1 MTMNLAALH
10 PATLFARLSSWLTAA
25 QHATR
30 SLSALRIIYGFSI
43 LAFLATNLADRQYLW
58 GVASGWVEPEAKRA
72 GHFFLLRLLFSK
84 DNAFLFDVS
93 YAILAILALLFLVGW
108 QTRIVTPF
116 LLLFWVGLA
125 TNSTVLTNGGDTIMR
140 IALFFLIFANL
151 SQHWSVDAW
160 LRSRGIGFQ
169 LALPR
174 RLTPPRY
181 AVNALHN
188 AAIIA
193 CGYQIMLV
201 YVNSGIY
208 KLMGEEWR
216 NGTGFYYSL
225 VLDVFRPFPG
235 LSDLA
240 WQVTI
245 FVFVATFLSI
255 WVQLLF
261 PVLVLWRPTRI
272 VALVF
277 LLGMH
282 FGIGLF
288 LGLWPFSLAMIGL
301 DLLFVRDR
309 SWQRALRWAREVVAV
324 LRDVFVN
331 RRVPGRAP
339 VDEKPEEIADDTG
352 QAQPEREPELVG
364 ANSSASPPR
373 VRRNNNLYESRK
385 KVASTSGSRNRST
398 R

>member
-1 MTMNLAALH
+1 MTVNLAALH
-10 PATLFARLSSWLTAA
+10 PATLFTRLSAWLTAT

-30 SLSALRIIYGFSI
+30 SLSALRLIYGFSI
-43 LAFLATNLADRQYLW
+43 LAFLGTNLADRQYLW

-72 GHFFLLRLLFSK
+72 GHFFLFRLLFSK

-93 YAILAILALLFLVGW
+93 YAILAILALLFLIGW
-108 QTRIVTPF
+108 QTRVVTPF

-125 TNSTVLTNGGDTIMR
+125 SNSAVLTNGGDAIMR

-160 LRSRGIGFQ
+160 LRSREIGFA
-169 LALPR
+169 LKLPR
-174 RLTPPRY
+174 RLTPPSW
-181 AVNALHN
+181 ATNALHN
-188 AAIIA
+188 AAIIV

-201 YVNSGIY
+201 YVNSGIF
-208 KLMGEEWR
+208 KLQGEEWR

-240 WQVTI
+240 WQVTF

-301 DLLFVRDR
+301 DLLFVRDN
-309 SWQRALRWAREVVAV
+309 SWERALRWVREVVAV

-331 RRVPGRAP
+331 RRVPGRSETNELA
-339 VDEKPEEIADDTG
+339 DEPEHEP
-352 QAQPEREPELVG
+352 QPERETELVG
-364 ANSSASPPR
+364 AASSASQPR

-385 KVASTSGSRNRST
+385 KLASTSGSRNRST

>member
-1 MTMNLAALH
+1 MTMNLAALN
-10 PATLFARLSSWLTAA
+10 PATLFTRLSAWLTTA

-30 SLSALRIIYGFSI
+30 SLSALRIVYGTSI
-43 LAFLATNLADRQYLW
+43 LAFLGTNLADRQYLW

-72 GHFFLLRLLFSK
+72 GHFFLFRMLFSK
-84 DNAFLFDVS
+84 ENAFAFDVS

-125 TNSTVLTNGGDTIMR
+125 SNSAVLTNGGDTIMR

-160 LRSRGIGFQ
+160 LRSRAIGFV
-169 LALPR
+169 LTVPR
-174 RLTPPRY
+174 RLTPPSW
-181 AVNALHN
+181 ATNALHN
-188 AAIIA
+188 AAVVV
-193 CGYQIMLV
+193 CGYQIMVV
-201 YVNSGIY
+201 YVTSGIF
-208 KLMGEEWR
+208 KLQGEEWR

-240 WQVTI
+240 WQVTL

-261 PVLVLWRPTRI
+261 PALVLWRPTRI

-309 SWQRALRWAREVVAV
+309 SWERALRWVREVFAV
-324 LRDVFVN
+324 LREVFVN
-331 RRVPGRAP
+331 RRVPGRSGI
-339 VDEKPEEIADDTG
+339 DEPADEPGEEP
-352 QAQPEREPELVG
+352 QPDPEPELVG
-364 ANSSASPPR
+364 AGLGAPPPR

>member
-1 MTMNLAALH
+1 MTLNLAAVH
-10 PATLFARLSSWLTAA
+10 PATVFTRLSSWLTAT

-43 LAFLATNLADRQYLW
+43 LAFLGTNLADRQYLW

-72 GHFFLLRLLFSK
+72 GHLGLLRMLFSK

-125 TNSTVLTNGGDTIMR
+125 SNSSVLTNGGDTIMR

-160 LRSRGIGFQ
+160 LRSRGIGYR
-169 LALPR
+169 LRLPR
-174 RLTPPRY
+174 RLTP
-181 AVNALHN
+181 ASWATNALHN
-188 AAIIA
+188 AAVIL
-193 CGYQIMLV
+193 CGYQILVV
-201 YVNSGIY
+201 YVTSGIF
-208 KLMGEEWR
+208 KLQGEEWR

-240 WQVTI
+240 WQVTL

-261 PVLVLWRPTRI
+261 PVFVLWRPTRI

-309 SWQRALRWAREVVAV
+309 SWERALRWVREVGAV

-331 RRVPGRAP
+331 RRVPGASK
-339 VDEKPEEIADDTG
+339 DEIADDTEHEP
-352 QAQPEREPELVG
+352 QPEREPELVG
-364 ANSSASPPR
+364 ANSSATPPH

-385 KVASTSGSRNRST
+385 KVSSTSGSRNRST

>member
-1 MTMNLAALH
+1 MTLTLAALH
-10 PATLFARLSSWLTAA
+10 PATLFTRLSSWLTTA

-30 SLSALRIIYGFSI
+30 SLSALRIIYGTSI
-43 LAFLATNLADRQYLW
+43 LAFLGTNLADRQYLW

-72 GHFFLLRLLFSK
+72 GHFFLFRMLFSK
-84 DNAFLFDVS
+84 ENAFLFDVS
-93 YAILAILALLFLVGW
+93 YLILALLALLFLVGW

-116 LLLFWVGLA
+116 LLLFWMGLA
-125 TNSTVLTNGGDTIMR
+125 SNSAVLTNGGDTVMR

-160 LRSRGIGFQ
+160 LRSRGIGF
-169 LALPR
+169 AVTLPR
-174 RLTPPRY
+174 RLTPPSW
-181 AVNALHN
+181 ATNALHN

-208 KLMGEEWR
+208 KLQGEEWR
-216 NGTGFYYSL
+216 DGTGFYYSL

-240 WQVTI
+240 WQVTL

-272 VALVF
+272 VGLVF

-301 DLLFVRDR
+301 DLLFVRDK
-309 SWQRALRWAREVVAV
+309 SWERALRWVREVFAV
-324 LRDVFVN
+324 LKEVFVN
-331 RRVPGRAP
+331 RRAPGSVVEDKTP
-339 VDEKPEEIADDTG
+339 DEPDDEP
-352 QAQPEREPELVG
+352 QPEREPELVG
-364 ANSSASPPR
+364 AAQSATPPR